1 VRVPDRI
8 PALYRQR
15 DIGYTE
21 AVTRHDRPEEV
32 AMKTLKQLL
41 EAKGGNVYSI
51 TPDARVFDALKLMA
65 EKSVGALIVMEGGRL
80 AGIIS
85 ERDYARKVILHGK
98 SSHDLQ
104 VRDIMTSKVISV
116 HPGQTVEECMALM
129 TDKRIRHLPVTEG
142 ERLIG
147 VLSIGDLVKEVIAE
161 QQRTIEQLESYI
173 HR

>member
-1 VRVPDRI
+1 
-8 PALYRQR
+8 
-15 DIGYTE
+15 
-21 AVTRHDRPEEV
+21 
-32 AMKTLKQLL
+32 MKTLKQLL
-41 EAKGGNVYSI
+41 EAKGRNVYSI

-65 EKSVGALIVMEGGRL
+65 DKSVGALIVTEGDRL

-104 VRDIMTSKVISV
+104 VREIMTSKVITV

-129 TDKRIRHLPVTEG
+129 TEKRIRHLPVTEG

-161 QQRTIEQLESYI
+161 QQQTIQQLESYI